1 MSKFFVDLTIAFRSL
16 VQHRRR
22 TLFLGTAIA
31 AVTAL
36 LVLLNGLSTGVRE
49 TMIDTATTLS
59 TGHVNIGGFFKV
71 TAGQAAPVVTDYKR
85 VIEVAKK
92 TVPEMAFVV
101 HRGRGWA
108 KIVSD
113 TGSMQMGV
121 TGIDVRS
128 EPKFASVLQL
138 TSGKLDDLA
147 EPGTI
152 LIFDNQA
159 EKLGVKVGDA
169 VTISAPTT
177 RGTNNTVDVRVV
189 AIAHSLGL
197 LSTWNSFIPIDTL
210 RKLYQF
216 NQDSTGVVQ
225 IMLDRKDLDRK
236 IPEISSRLRTALE
249 QAGYRM
255 MEPDPRAFWMKFQ
268 SVSREDWTG
277 QKLDVTSWEDE
288 ISFMTWTLK
297 ALQGMSVV
305 LIAILIAII
314 IIGIMNT
321 MWIAI
326 RERTRE
332 IGTLRAIGMH
342 RREVLWMFLLE
353 SIMLGLFATVA
364 GVAAGSAIASGLNA
378 MHVHVPT
385 GLQFFLMSPYLHISV
400 HGSALVR
407 SVIAITVV
415 TALAALY
422 PSLRAARLRPVVA
435 MSHFG

>member
-1 MSKFFVDLTIAFRSL
+1 MSKLVVDFTIALRSL
-16 VQHRRR
+16 IQHSRR

-49 TMIDTATTLS
+49 TMIHTATTLS
-59 TGHVNIGGFFKV
+59 TGHVNVGGFYKV
-71 TAGQAAPVVTDYKR
+71 TAGQAAPVVTNYKK
-85 VIEVAKK
+85 VLEVAKQA
-92 TVPEMAFVV
+92 VPEMAFAVQ
-101 HRGRGWA
+101 RGRGWA
-108 KIVSD
+108 KVVSD

-121 TGIDVRS
+121 TGLDIKS
-128 EPKFASVLQL
+128 EPQFAKVLQL
-138 TSGKLDDLA
+138 VSGNLDDLA
-147 EPGTI
+147 QPGTI

-159 EKLGVKVGDA
+159 DKLGVKVGDA

-177 RGTNNTVDVRVV
+177 RGTNNTVDVRVA
-189 AIAHSLGL
+189 AIAHSMGL
-197 LSTWNSFIPIDTL
+197 LSTWNSFVPIETL
-210 RKLYQF
+210 RTLYQL
-216 NQDSTGVVQ
+216 NGDSTGVIQ
-225 IMLDRKDLDRK
+225 ILLQPGDLDR
-236 IPEISSRLRTALE
+236 IPAIASRLRLALDK
-249 QAGYRM
+249 AGFRV

-268 SVSREDWTG
+268 SVAREDWTG

-297 ALQGMSVV
+297 ALQGLSLV
-305 LIAILIAII
+305 LIAILVAII

-332 IGTLRAIGMH
+332 IGTLRAIGMQ

-353 SIMLGLFATVA
+353 SFMLGLMSTVTGA
-364 GVAAGSAIASGLNA
+364 LLGTAVAAGLNGL
-378 MHVHVPT
+378 HVPVPQ
-385 GLQFFLMSPYLHISV
+385 GLQFFLMSPHLHLSV
-400 HGSALVR
+400 HGSL
-407 SVIAITVV
+407 IAGAIITITIV
-415 TALAALY
+415 TCIAALY